1 MALTRKTRRM
11 YFIGLGLL
19 GLFGGAALMLT
30 AFQDNLVF
38 FRSPSEIAA
47 NRPPP
52 TQRLRI
58 GGLVEVG
65 SIAKAGE
72 NVTFTVTDNE
82 HILKVSYK
90 GILPDLFKEGQGV
103 VAEGTMGADGV
114 FAAREVLAKHDENY
128 MPREVA
134 DALKKSG
141 HWQEGG
147 APQEAKP

>member
-47 NRPPP
+47 QPPP
-52 TQRLRI
+52 PSQRLRI
-58 GGLVEVG
+58 GGLVEEG
-65 SIAKAGE
+65 SLQKNGKD
-72 NVTFTVTDNE
+72 VSFSVTDNE
-82 HILKVSYK
+82 HVLKVRYT

-103 VAEGTMGADGV
+103 VAEGSMSADGV
-114 FAAREVLAKHDENY
+114 FVAREVLAKHDEKY

-134 DALKKSG
+134 D
-141 HWQEGG
+141 
-147 APQEAKP
+147 

>member
-19 GLFGGAALMLT
+19 GLFGGAALMLS

-47 NRPPP
+47 NRPSP

-65 SIAKAGE
+65 SIAKNGE

-82 HILKVSYK
+82 HVLKVSYK

-147 APQEAKP
+147 APAKE

>member
-1 MALTRKTRRM
+1 MAMTRKTRRM
-11 YFIGLGLL
+11 YFVGLGLL
-19 GLFGGAALMLT
+19 GLFAAAGLMLT

-38 FRSPSEIAA
+38 FRSPSEIVA
-47 NRPPP
+47 NPPPP

-58 GGLVEVG
+58 GGLVELG
-65 SIAKAGE
+65 SIQKDGE
-72 NVTFTVTDNE
+72 RVTFTVTDNE
-82 HILKVSYK
+82 HVLKVSYK

-103 VAEGTMGADGV
+103 VAEGSMGADGV

-147 APQEAKP
+147 APQK